1 MYYVY
6 IIQSEKD
13 SLFYTGFT
21 TDLNRRISE
30 HNNGT
35 QVSTKNRAPFQL
47 VYYEWGLNKEDAI
60 AREKY
65 LKSGMGKKY
74 INNRIKNYLTSDKDR
89 AGACPVTNLS
99 GVKAIINAS

>member
-1 MYYVY
+1 MYYIYVL
-6 IIQSEKD
+6 QSGKD

-30 HNNGT
+30 HNGGT
-35 QVSTKNRAPFQL
+35 QVSTKSRGPFQL
-47 VYYEWGLNKEDAI
+47 IYYEWGLNKEDAI

-74 INNRIKNYLTSDKDR
+74 INNRLQGYLISVESCK
-89 AGACPVTNLS
+89 
-99 GVKAIINAS
+99 